1 MKSKVIPII
10 VGLALVL
17 AACAR
22 SEGASGG
29 VGSSTPLSTHPAKI
43 ATPSQTLTISGQ
55 TSGPSAIS
63 ILPIAKAQAVPRAL
77 WGPPT
82 APVLFNPIDDLTSS
96 VPISDD
102 VDALVLSLYSFD
114 PTTGVT
120 TLIDKDAM
128 LEDSDPISG
137 RVLVRSES
145 GASKLRVL
153 DLSNQSQVGELP
165 VDPLAA
171 GCLMPDG
178 EVLAF
183 SDGSV
188 LRWNPDNGISGEIAK
203 ASDLGLTTDVDKA
216 VCRGPEV
223 AALDHNGVLVVL
235 DTDTLA
241 SSVLSKTAD
250 PNADPAMAW
259 VGTSLYWVQSD
270 YPAHTFGLAAYDIS
284 SGTGST
290 EDFSGLGFGFM
301 ASGIAPW
308 GSAEVLV
315 VRGMLGT
322 GFSLSELVTDKP
334 GDRSTSDQAPL
345 NIKHAANVAILHA
358 YPSADSKEILVIVDE
373 PSASASDLYLV
384 VVQ

>member
-1 MKSKVIPII
+1 M
-10 VGLALVL
+10 
-17 AACAR
+17 
-22 SEGASGG
+22 
-29 VGSSTPLSTHPAKI
+29 
-43 ATPSQTLTISGQ
+43 
-55 TSGPSAIS
+55 
-63 ILPIAKAQAVPRAL
+63 PRAV

-82 APVLFNPIDDLTSS
+82 APVLFNLIDDSTSS

-120 TLIDKDAM
+120 TLIDQDAM

-188 LRWNPDNGISGEIAK
+188 LQWNPDNGISGEIAK

-270 YPAHTFGLAAYDIS
+270 YPAHTFGLAGYDIS

-308 GSAEVLV
+308 GSAKVLV